1 MPEQSKRNRK
11 RGHRDMEPAAI
22 PTRPPG
28 ERRRM
33 RSYGRVIQQ
42 AKTTNE

>member
-11 RGHRDMEPAAI
+11 RGTRDMEPLPA

-28 ERRRM
+28 ERRRI
-33 RSYGRVIQQ
+33 RSFGRIRQEVD
-42 AKTTNE
+42 KK